1 MTNSN
6 NIVSI
11 DGKRGKCER
20 CDAKNVTLKLAYFM
34 DGVGAKPLY
43 VCPECVEESA
53 NVRDLYE

>member
-6 NIVSI
+6 NIVSN
-11 DGKRGKCER
+11 DGKHDKCER
-20 CDAKNVTLKLAYFM
+20 CGAKNVSLKLAYFM

-53 NVRDLYE
+53 TVRDLYE